1 MGRCLPQAPAFYFWF
16 PPEEPFHCLR
26 FASRQ
31 LRQRVTHSL
40 GRRRQRG
47 WQRAWRPLAAAVA
60 ALPVRS
66 CVIDGELT
74 ACDTSGVPNFRAL
87 HFNSRDDVR
96 YVWAFNLLYLNGKDL
111 RPLPLVDRTGA
122 PGTTRVQRFVSL
134 GCATPKPSRMA
145 PPYSGQQIAWAL
157 RASSRKRLPRPTD
170 PEASATGSRSSAQAG
185 ARPTGSDGA
194 CLSAASVRRF
204 R

>member
-111 RPLPLVDRTGA
+111 RPLPPRGSHGSAWNDSCPKIREPGLCYTETFTDGSTLFRAADRMGLEGIVSKKAAA
-122 PGTTRVQRFVSL
+122 PYRSGSKCDWIKVK
-134 GCATPKPSRMA
+134 CPSWR
-145 PPYSGQQIAWAL
+145 
-157 RASSRKRLPRPTD
+157 
-170 PEASATGSRSSAQAG
+170 EANR
-185 ARPTGSDGA
+185 
-194 CLSAASVRRF
+194 
-204 R
+204 